1 MSFYC
6 HHSFDKGVFTLSK
19 SIIGFT
25 ILGVGVKGK
34 EQVIG
39 ELDAPKIENVGGSG
53 GFFVKKWMIK
63 DWVERERERE
73 RERENIFSKVNSVGL
88 KQCSFRILKQHHPDF
103 SCI

>member
-63 DWVERERERE
+63 DWVERERGKERE
-73 RERENIFSKVNSVGL
+73 YFFQGEFSGL
-88 KQCSFRILKQHHPDF
+88 KTM
-103 SCI
+103 

>member
-39 ELDAPKIENVGGSG
+39 ELDVPKIENVGGSG

-63 DWVERERERE
+63 DWVVLRERE

>member
-6 HHSFDKGVFTLSK
+6 DHCLDKEVFTLSK

-25 ILGVGVKGK
+25 ILGFGVKGK

-39 ELDAPKIENVGGSG
+39 ELDVRKIENVGGSG

-73 RERENIFSKVNSVGL
+73 RENIFSKVNSVGL
-88 KQCSFRILKQHHPDF
+88 KQCSLRILKQHHPDF

>member
-6 HHSFDKGVFTLSK
+6 HHCFDKGVFTLSK

-25 ILGVGVKGK
+25 ILGFGVKGK

-39 ELDAPKIENVGGSG
+39 ELDVPKIENVGGSG

-63 DWVERERERE
+63 DGVVLLLCVCVCERERERE
-73 RERENIFSKVNSVGL
+73 REREYF
-88 KQCSFRILKQHHPDF
+88 F
-103 SCI
+103 